1 MFSRV
6 VSRYMPVI
14 KPVDVWRWAAMGDGS
29 VISKHRVWDVVMRG
43 WKVGIVGHGDGKASA
58 WQYFYLLLNIM
69 VILFAYR

>member
-29 VISKHRVWDVVMRG
+29 VISKHRMR
-43 WKVGIVGHGDGKASA
+43 
-58 WQYFYLLLNIM
+58 
-69 VILFAYR
+69 